1 LRNAFGP
8 ERVCFRT
15 LLSAARKAI
24 LSWRIFRIFGIA
36 AGLALIFYEA
46 FSVNGL
52 RLLTSPG

>member
-15 LLSAARKAI
+15 FLSAARKGS
-24 LSWRIFRIFGIA
+24 LSTRFFRIFGIV
-36 AGLALIFYEA
+36 AGLALFFYEA